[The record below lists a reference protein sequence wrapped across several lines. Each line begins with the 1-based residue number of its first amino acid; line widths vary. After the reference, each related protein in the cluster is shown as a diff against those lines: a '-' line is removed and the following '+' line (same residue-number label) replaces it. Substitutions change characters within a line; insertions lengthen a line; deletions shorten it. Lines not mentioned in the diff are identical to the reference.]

1 MASAGVEVRKG
12 TSLRTAQVGT
22 GMSEK
27 TIYGTFLSGTILIS
41 CSTLFSLPVESRLSI
56 GDSSVR

>member
-1 MASAGVEVRKG
+1 MASAGVEVRQG
-12 TSLRTAQVGT
+12 TSLRTGQV

-27 TIYGTFLSGTILIS
+27 IIYGTFLSGAILIS
-41 CSTLFSLPVESRLSI
+41 FFTLFTLPVESCLAI